1 MIYLYKSEVSILNSN
16 ILMLDIPD
24 TVFMLD
30 FT

>member
-1 MIYLYKSEVSILNSN
+1 MIYFYKSEVSILNSN